1 MMCSLRSVKKSVGK
15 VSISAVKRKSGDFTL
30 YLLAKLPPKPG
41 SRKDENHQ
49 QRIALGLK
57 ESKAN
62 LKIAEKQRA
71 ILQRQL
77 DGDTF
82 QWSDWIDT
90 DATTLKW
97 REAINEL
104 YRKRVTNG
112 RTGETTWQVNYMGR
126 LRQIPMSEAVT
137 PNTIRKALEKYR
149 REQCSYKELYY
160 LLKEIAVIAKVSFPE
175 VPVPTYNSARDASHD
190 VPSDKQI
197 IEWVQAMPSAE
208 SRWTLGMM
216 ATYGLRDH
224 ETIDCRFLDDQHTLF
239 VRDTKHNPPLEREVI
254 PVRPEWVKLF
264 DLRNEQ
270 RKDFSKL
277 RQTISQWLFVE
288 RKKLDTPTWKPYV
301 LRHAYAGRLWNYGR
315 GKLDVYTAAT
325 MMGHT
330 MAVHEKT
337 YRSHIDRHKVA
348 DRARTII
355 AEALM
360 EES

>member
-1 MMCSLRSVKKSVGK
+1 VGK
-15 VSISAVKRKSGDFTL
+15 VSVSLIKRNGRDADIT
-30 YLLAKLPPKPG
+30 LLAKLPPKPG
-41 SRKDENHQ
+41 SRKAEDHQ

-62 LKIAEKQRA
+62 LKLAEKQRSV
-71 ILQRQL
+71 LQRQL
-77 DGDTF
+77 DGGTF

-90 DATTLKW
+90 DAKTLKW

-112 RTGETTWQVNYMGR
+112 RTSETTWRVNYFGR
-126 LRQIPMSEAVT
+126 LRQIPMTEAVT
-137 PNTIRKALEKYR
+137 PSSITKALQKYK

-190 VPSDKQI
+190 VPSDEQI
-197 IEWVQAMPSAE
+197 IEWVQAMPSAQ

-224 ETIDCRFLDDQHTLF
+224 ETIGCRFLDDQHTLF

-288 RKKLDTPTWKPYV
+288 RKKLDIQTWKPYV
-301 LRHAYAGRLWNYGR
+301 LRHAYAGRLWKYG
-315 GKLDVYTAAT
+315 GSKLDVFTAAT
-325 MMGHT
+325 LMGHT
-330 MAVHEKT
+330 MKVHETT
-337 YRSHIDRHKVA
+337 YRSHIDRHQVA
-348 DRARTII
+348 DRARNII
-355 AEALM
+355 ATALL